1 MEKYFVW
8 HVQGG
13 LGKNVAA
20 TSLCQDIK
28 DAYPDRKLIMVVS
41 WPEVF
46 LNHPN
51 IDRVYALG
59 QCPHFYDDYV
69 HQKDTMIYRHDPY
82 NQSGHIHRK
91 THLIHNWCDLLGIQ
105 YKEQTPK
112 VIINYAQQ
120 QLVNMWNRDKPTMVL
135 HTNGGPIDGQKYP
148 YNWCRD
154 IPPELAQAIVNKFH
168 KNYHIFQICR
178 KDSVVLENV
187 ERVDQS
193 LSNLE
198 LFSMLANSKKR
209 VLIDSCLQHAAVA
222 FNLQSTV
229 LWIGTSPKVF
239 GYKLHKNVVAK
250 VPNKKNQLI
259 GSYLFDYQFENNI
272 HECPYINM
280 NEMFDVNHI
289 LNSI

>member
-69 HQKDTMIYRHDPY
+69 HQKDTMIYRHEPY